1 MTPAHGD
8 AVASPCAFR
17 ALAALDQTALDALP
31 QAVYLCAGDGRLMR
45 FNQRAA
51 QLWGRT
57 PALGDPGEW
66 FCGSFRLYGMDGALL
81 PHDACPMA
89 TALHTGQS
97 FRDQEVVIEQPS
109 GDRLTVLVN
118 IAAFK
123 DESGRVNGAVN
134 CFEDISARKQAE
146 AGQALLIE
154 ELNHRIKNIL
164 ATVHSIAAS
173 TARNT
178 TSVADF
184 TSAFEPRL
192 VALSRAHTFF
202 AAGHKSAPLRSL
214 LAQQLEPFGG
224 AESKFRFEGPDIDLS
239 PQAALALS
247 LAFHELA
254 TNAAKYGALAN
265 PSGRIEVMWS
275 LGADPDHGLELD
287 WKEMDGPPLEPPKR
301 RGFGTRLIER
311 TISAQLDGRVDMR
324 FASTGLQVRA
334 WIPLTQKS
342 DDAPATV

>member
-1 MTPAHGD
+1 MTLAHDTAG
-8 AVASPCAFR
+8 ASPCAFR

-31 QAVYLCAGDGRLMR
+31 QAVYLCAGDGRLVR

-51 QLWGRT
+51 QLWDRT

-81 PHDACPMA
+81 PHDQCPMA

-97 FRDQEVVIEQPS
+97 FLGQEIVIEQPS

-118 IAAFK
+118 IAPFK
-123 DESGRVNGAVN
+123 DESGRVKGAVN

-146 AGQALLIE
+146 ARQGLLIE

-173 TARNT
+173 TARNAA
-178 TSVADF
+178 SVAEF
-184 TSAFEPRL
+184 TMAFEPRL
-192 VALSRAHTFF
+192 VALSRAHSFF
-202 AAGHKSAPLRSL
+202 AAGHKTAPLRDL

-224 AESKFRFEGPDIDLS
+224 AESRFRFEGPDIDLS
-239 PQAALALS
+239 PQVALALS

-254 TNAAKYGALAN
+254 TNAAKYGALAD
-265 PSGRIEVMWS
+265 PGGRIEVMWS
-275 LGADPDHGLELD
+275 LGGDLDHGLELE
-287 WKEMDGPPLEPPKR
+287 WKEMDGPPLAPPKR

-311 TISAQLDGRVDMR
+311 TIAAQLDGRVDMR
-324 FASTGLQVRA
+324 FASTGLHVRA
-334 WIPLTQKS
+334 WIPITQRS
-342 DDAPATV
+342 EAGPATT